1 MDLFDYIKVIFD
13 SKPTYEDLTAYDK
26 TKNSFMLNRFMSIR
40 YPIQANLF
48 NNLGTNSVGAADSW
62 RRVTSQFK
70 RTPGW
75 IFTKVKKSQSKQKE
89 SFVPSDQAVA
99 MFMSINQI
107 GKREYQECLKYNKEK
122 TISYLKILEKEF
134 KNNAG

>member
-13 SKPTYEDLTAYDK
+13 SKPTYEDLSTYDK

-48 NNLGTNSVGAADSW
+48 NTLGTNSLGAADSW

-89 SFVPSDQAVA
+89 SYVPSDEAVS

-107 GKREYQECLKYNKEK
+107 GRREFQECLKYNKET

-134 KNNAG
+134 KNNAN

>member
-13 SKPTYEDLTAYDK
+13 SKPKYEDLSSYDK

-48 NNLGTNSVGAADSW
+48 NTLGTNSVGAADSW
-62 RRVTSQFK
+62 RRVTVQFK

-75 IFTKVKKSQSKQKE
+75 IFTKVKKSQTKQKE
-89 SFVPSDQAVA
+89 SFVPSDETIAL
-99 MFMSINQI
+99 FMKINHI
-107 GKREYQECLKYNKEK
+107 GRREYQECLKYNKEK
-122 TISYLKILEKEF
+122 TISYLKILEKEI
-134 KNNAG
+134 KSNAS

>member
-13 SKPTYEDLTAYDK
+13 SKPTYEDLSTYDK

-48 NNLGTNSVGAADSW
+48 NTLGTNSVGAADSW

-70 RTPGW
+70 RTPDW

-89 SFVPSDQAVA
+89 SYVPSDEAVS

-107 GKREYQECLKYNKEK
+107 GRREFQECLKYNKET

-134 KNNAG
+134 KNNAN

>member
-13 SKPTYEDLTAYDK
+13 SKQTYEDLTAYDK